1 MVLLETTFGGDPYA
15 QYFWVALGPGYTAS
29 LTKKHYWK
37 IGATN
42 TNLKPK
48 ELSMDWIKV
57 LREYDQRLRQLGP
70 TIAAAGQYDPE
81 QYEALLDALWT
92 DVREE
97 VARE

>member
-1 MVLLETTFGGDPYA
+1 
-15 QYFWVALGPGYTAS
+15 
-29 LTKKHYWK
+29 
-37 IGATN
+37 
-42 TNLKPK
+42 
-48 ELSMDWIKV
+48 MDWIKV